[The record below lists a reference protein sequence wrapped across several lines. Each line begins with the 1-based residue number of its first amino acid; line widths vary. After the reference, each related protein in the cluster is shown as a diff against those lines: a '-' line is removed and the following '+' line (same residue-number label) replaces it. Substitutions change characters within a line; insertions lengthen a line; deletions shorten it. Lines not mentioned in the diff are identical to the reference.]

1 MNPAYTLQPYCDILI
16 LCCFYLEPKFKQP
29 AACAASTTDRK
40 QAARLSFQASFPS
53 IQEEV
58 LSDQGSDQSGLDVK
72 NDSDSDSSSI
82 NGVIQAAEAITNQ
95 NAECLVNNQN
105 LESLVDQNA
114 IEGLKENGTSEPVS
128 SEHFDLDDEEQLNH
142 DLGLL
147 NEESNVVILQSEE
160 NAFDSQ
166 EANSNETDSAEEQ
179 IRTTSDEL
187 SSHSASVSNSATDQE
202 TQFVSRK
209 ENENNLHVEQSR
221 LDEICQDETPAV
233 VDLTLEVEETPEQS
247 VIDNSSQHHLEDTS
261 NHGYKVDSAPQDE
274 PTTVSFDQAGSS
286 SVAMAAADDTN
297 YYSGVNI
304 SPNEEVQDPRE
315 QNEPGGQHVLVED
328 ESSFR
333 DSENGVEQ
341 NSFHTD
347 NEHPSTGLEER
358 TQSPILTMTMQSH
371 ESLEARRIS
380 SGEACLGKVPPIWVP
395 DSVATHC
402 MNCGVKFSVIKRRH
416 HCRACGKV

>member
-1 MNPAYTLQPYCDILI
+1 MI
-16 LCCFYLEPKFKQP
+16 LCCFYLEPKFEQP
-29 AACAASTTDRK
+29 AASAASTTDRK

-53 IQEEV
+53 IEEEV

-72 NDSDSDSSSI
+72 DDSDSDSSSI

-105 LESLVDQNA
+105 LESLVDKNA
-114 IEGLKENGTSEPVS
+114 IEGRKENGSSEPVS
-128 SEHFDLDDEEQLNH
+128 SEHFDMDDEEQLNH

-160 NAFDSQ
+160 HAFDSQ
-166 EANSNETDSAEEQ
+166 EANSNKTDSAEEQ
-179 IRTTSDEL
+179 IRMTSDEL
-187 SSHSASVSNSATDQE
+187 SSHSASVSNSATGQE
-202 TQFVSRK
+202 TEFVSRE
-209 ENENNLHVEQSR
+209 ENENNLEQSR
-221 LDEICQDETPAV
+221 LDEVCQDETPAL

-261 NHGYKVDSAPQDE
+261 IHGYKVDSAPQDE
-274 PTTVSFDQAGSS
+274 SHTVSFDQAGSS
-286 SVAMAAADDTN
+286 SVALAAADDTN

-304 SPNEEVQDPRE
+304 SPNEEAQDSRE
-315 QNEPGGQHVLVED
+315 QNEPGSQHVFVED

-333 DSENGVEQ
+333 DSENGIEQ

-347 NEHPSTGLEER
+347 NEHPSIGSEER
-358 TQSPILTMTMQSH
+358 TQSPILTMTMQSP
-371 ESLEARRIS
+371 ESSEARRIS